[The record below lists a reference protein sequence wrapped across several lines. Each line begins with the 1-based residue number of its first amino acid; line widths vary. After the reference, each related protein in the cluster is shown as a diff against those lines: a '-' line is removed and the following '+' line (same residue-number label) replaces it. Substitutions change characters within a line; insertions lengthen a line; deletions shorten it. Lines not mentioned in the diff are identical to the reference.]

1 MTVLHDLELKELFG
15 REEKKREK
23 KIKLGKVSKNN
34 NWCIMWCDKLICRGG
49 DKKNEKRKK

>member
-1 MTVLHDLELKELFG
+1 MHDLTLNELFG

-34 NWCIMWCDKLICRGG
+34 NWCIMWCDKLICLGG